1 MQNIDRSVLPFFSAS
16 VLRDK
21 MIACSQ
27 AYLFGVSGKNR
38 VLPYYFPTIGKYYY
52 YFPTREKSFF
62 LTPFFPTIPQ
72 KRKPVR
78 RLTR

>member
-1 MQNIDRSVLPFFSAS
+1 MQNIGQSILTFFSAS

-27 AYLFGVSGKNR
+27 AYLFGESGKNK
-38 VLPYYFPTIGKYYY
+38 VLPYYFPT
-52 YFPTREKSFF
+52 REESFF